1 MNRNTSNNV
10 NEHGEEIAAIQTYL
24 INEIMENLPIT
35 KEREPELRANVS
47 SIPECSA
54 EQQANTWDLSDDHY
68 FKALDSKQLAS
79 LEERCPDV
87 ITIENKSIHCTACN
101 QRLYAKLNDI
111 VRHPLLGVAFC
122 KNCKC
127 FYGDGMGWEQDED
140 GSDKYCRWCGRG
152 GEVIVCDNCLK
163 GFCVKCLQR
172 NLGRSKLAEI
182 KQNDQW
188 ACVDCNYQDIQTQK
202 CEYYGIYKY
211 NQKLR
216 ESVNKSSGTQARKKQ
231 TFIDKVFEDSFQ
243 AINKYQKLLE
253 EQQKSL
259 LLLKE
264 PLNSES
270 AAQYSKVLR
279 KLHQNFRRK
288 THMIDK
294 SIVKSFS
301 SVYPDDA
308 SKVYTARELSNQNK
322 TKQMSKTVKSKISK
336 KIDECKKVFKI
347 KVKKRMIE
355 RTKKDLPNTET
366 PVSLDKNNS
375 TEESDLIKTEN
386 ASHISTR
393 SKRKRKNSADK
404 NDTKKGAKMKRKD
417 AKMKR
422 KDVKMLF
429 KVKSPKK
436 LKENGK
442 SQILSDKEKIV
453 FQNNSASD
461 SEIDIEN

>member
-1 MNRNTSNNV
+1 MFSPMNVDTSNGL
-10 NEHGEEIAAIQTYL
+10 NEHNGEIAAIKTYL
-24 INEIMENLPIT
+24 INEIMANLPIT
-35 KEREPELRANVS
+35 NEKEPELRANAS
-47 SIPECSA
+47 SIPESSA
-54 EQQANTWDLSDDHY
+54 EQEANTWDISDDYY
-68 FKALDSKQLAS
+68 FKALDSKQLAF
-79 LEERCPDV
+79 LEEKCPDV

-101 QRLYAKLNDI
+101 QQLYAKLNNI

-122 KNCKC
+122 KNCKS

-188 ACVDCNYQDIQTQK
+188 ACVDCNYQDILTQK

-231 TFIDKVFEDSFQ
+231 TFIDQVFEDSFQ
-243 AINKYQKLLE
+243 AINKYHKLLE

-270 AAQYSKVLR
+270 AAQYSQALR

-294 SIVKSFS
+294 SIVKSYS
-301 SVYPDDA
+301 SVYPNDA
-308 SKVYTARELSNQNK
+308 SKVYTAKELSDQK
-322 TKQMSKTVKSKISK
+322 RTKQMSKTVKSNISK
-336 KIDECKKVFKI
+336 KKDESKKEFKV
-347 KVKKRMIE
+347 KVKKRMIK
-355 RTKKDLPNTET
+355 RPKKDLPNTET

-375 TEESDLIKTEN
+375 SKESDLIKIEN
-386 ASHISTR
+386 AAHISTR
-393 SKRKRKNSADK
+393 SKRKRKNNADK
-404 NDTKKGAKMKRKD
+404 NDTKKD

-442 SQILSDKEKIV
+442 SQILLDKEKIAL
-453 FQNNSASD
+453 QNNSASD

>member
-1 MNRNTSNNV
+1 MNADTCNGL
-10 NEHGEEIAAIQTYL
+10 NEHADEIVAIQTYL
-24 INEIMENLPIT
+24 INEIMANLPIT
-35 KEREPELRANVS
+35 KEKEPELGANAS
-47 SIPECSA
+47 SIQESSA
-54 EQQANTWDLSDDHY
+54 EQEAYTWDMSDDHY
-68 FKALDSKQLAS
+68 YKALDSKQLAF

-87 ITIENKSIHCTACN
+87 ITIENRSIHCTACN
-101 QRLYAKLNDI
+101 QRLYAKLNNI
-111 VRHPLLGVAFC
+111 VRHPLLGVALC
-122 KNCKC
+122 KNCKY

-188 ACVDCNYQDIQTQK
+188 ACVDCNNQDIQTQK

-216 ESVNKSSGTQARKKQ
+216 ESVNKSSVTQARKKL
-231 TFIDKVFEDSFQ
+231 TFIDQVFEDSFQ

-259 LLLKE
+259 LVLKE

-270 AAQYSKVLR
+270 AAQYSQALR

-294 SIVKSFS
+294 SIVKSYS
-301 SVYPDDA
+301 SAYPDDA
-308 SKVYTARELSNQNK
+308 SKVYSAKELRDQNRPK
-322 TKQMSKTVKSKISK
+322 LMSKTVKSNTSK
-336 KIDECKKVFKI
+336 KKDECKKELKI
-347 KVKKRMIE
+347 KVRKRMIK
-355 RTKKDLPNTET
+355 RTKKDLPNTEI
-366 PVSLDKNNS
+366 PVDLDKNNS
-375 TEESDLIKTEN
+375 TKESGLIKIEN
-386 ASHISTR
+386 AAHTSTR
-393 SKRKRKNSADK
+393 RKRKSINSDDK
-404 NDTKKGAKMKRKD
+404 NDTKKD

-436 LKENGK
+436 LKEKGK
-442 SQILSDKEKIV
+442 SQLLPDKDKIALE
-453 FQNNSASD
+453 NNSASD